1 MASNLRMG
9 VSGAP
14 ISAQVIA
21 AGSFIDIDITG
32 ASAITEVADTLS
44 STATLALFGA
54 ASITEAADTLAA
66 LVSVPIRAMAAIT
79 EQADTATAASVRS
92 LRKVL
97 RVLPREGIASP
108 AKCLKVARTHRS
120 RGPLGS
126 SSLGGKA
133 VMVMPPGDLRPRIFI
148 RSADRGS
155 ARSPRLRNSEA
166 RRKGVAFIL
175 RTERLR

>member
-97 RVLPREGIASP
+97 RVLPREGTRFACEMSESG
-108 AKCLKVARTHRS
+108 TNYRS

-126 SSLGGKA
+126 SALC
-133 VMVMPPGDLRPRIFI
+133 R
-148 RSADRGS
+148 
-155 ARSPRLRNSEA
+155 
-166 RRKGVAFIL
+166 
-175 RTERLR
+175 